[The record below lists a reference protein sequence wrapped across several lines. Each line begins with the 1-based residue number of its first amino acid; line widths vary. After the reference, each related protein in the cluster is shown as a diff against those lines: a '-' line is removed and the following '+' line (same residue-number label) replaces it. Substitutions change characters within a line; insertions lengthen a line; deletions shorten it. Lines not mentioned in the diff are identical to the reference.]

1 MQLKKP
7 DNFIISTNK
16 PIPIKMISDEICS
29 QLNIKKKILLKN
41 IKSNN
46 RQSYQPNL
54 IGNNSKL
61 IKQTNWKPRDN
72 LTDIV
77 GLFLKKI

>member
-1 MQLKKP
+1 MKP
-7 DNFIISTNK
+7 AN
-16 PIPIKMISDEICS
+16 PILRKDIRLVMNSLEKAARS
-29 QLNIKKKILLKN
+29 
-41 IKSNN
+41 
-46 RQSYQPNL
+46 
-54 IGNNSKL
+54 IGNNLKL